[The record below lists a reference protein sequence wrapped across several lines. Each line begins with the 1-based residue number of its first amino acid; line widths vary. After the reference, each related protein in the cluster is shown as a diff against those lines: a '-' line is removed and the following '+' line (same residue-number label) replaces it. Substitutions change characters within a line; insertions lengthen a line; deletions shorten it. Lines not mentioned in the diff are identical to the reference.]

1 MFVNSPIKQHPSNT
15 QPEWQLNL
23 SDRCDRC
30 SAQAFVKVVGVT
42 GDLLFCAHHY
52 NKIMDNAVGY
62 DAMMKFAYEIV
73 DEREKLVENKLV
85 GGHNQ

>member
-1 MFVNSPIKQHPSNT
+1 MSMSSAIESDQISEGV
-15 QPEWQLNL
+15 EWQLNL

-62 DAMMKFAYEIV
+62 DAMMKFAYEII
-73 DEREKLVENKLV
+73 DEREKLIENKLV